1 MDSHPS
7 YGALEAICAKY
18 PKHSQSLFQTYNDI
32 LYTQQW
38 VDVQIDDVPLAQ
50 RAVISG
56 RRNHDEPLRVV
67 APCSLTENLSIEW
80 LNKIFDNHSPPPS
93 EVWIGI
99 VGDDSSLVY
108 YKLSK
113 GIVKPPM

>member
-1 MDSHPS
+1 MC
-7 YGALEAICAKY
+7 LKY

-38 VDVQIDDVPLAQ
+38 VDVTVSDVALAQ

-56 RRNHDEPLRVV
+56 RKSTDDALKVV
-67 APCSLTENLSIEW
+67 APCSLSENLSIEW
-80 LNKIFDNHSPPPS
+80 LNTIFNNHIPSPN
-93 EVWIGI
+93 EIWVGI

-108 YKLSK
+108 YQLSK